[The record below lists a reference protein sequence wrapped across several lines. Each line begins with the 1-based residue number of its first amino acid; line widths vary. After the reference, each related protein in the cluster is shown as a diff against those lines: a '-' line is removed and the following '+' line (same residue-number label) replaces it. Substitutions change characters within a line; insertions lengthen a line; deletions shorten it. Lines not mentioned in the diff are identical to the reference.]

1 MATTSVL
8 VGWLPDDSGRDAVGW
23 AGRAAATAREA
34 RPGRSVDRAPSE
46 QPRVLVRCCTVLP
59 RTWPFPT
66 SNAADADYRRWVRDR
81 GDESVR
87 AAHDAL
93 TDVLHPDELDQPAAF
108 HVDNPAESAGLI
120 GAAATHHTDIVVLG
134 STDGPPGRFSSGS
147 TSDALLHSSR
157 VPLALVPRGYA
168 ERRGPFRRIAC
179 AYTGT
184 AESDDA
190 VDTAAVLADRW
201 NLQLHLVAFA
211 PRRST
216 TFPPLGGYG
225 AEDLVTA
232 QWSEQAT
239 GLLRAAA
246 TRVGT
251 TYPALTPTC
260 AVGVGG
266 GWEDVL
272 RSVDLVDDDVLVL
285 GSSRPGPLAR
295 VFLGSTA
302 TKIVRHSPVPVIV
315 VPRGSRL
322 GSARPAHSSKETA

>member
-8 VGWLPDDSGRDAVGW
+8 VGWLPDEAGRDSVAW
-23 AGRAAATAREA
+23 AARAAATARAAESGV
-34 RPGRSVDRAPSE
+34 R
-46 QPRVLVRCCTVLP
+46 VRCCTVLP

-66 SNAADADYRRWVRDR
+66 SNAADADYRRWVRER

-87 AAHDAL
+87 AAHDTL
-93 TDVLHPDELDQPAAF
+93 TEFLDPGELDEPAAF

-120 GAAATHHTDIVVLG
+120 GAAATHHTDLVVLG
-134 STDGPPGRFSSGS
+134 STDGPPGRFTSGS

-157 VPLALVPRGYA
+157 VPLALAPRGYA
-168 ERRGPFRRIAC
+168 ERRGPFRRLAC

-184 AESDDA
+184 EESEDA

-201 NLQLHLVAFA
+201 GIPLHLVAFA
-211 PRRST
+211 PRRTT

-232 QWSEQAT
+232 QWAEQAT
-239 GLLRAAA
+239 TLLRAAA
-246 TRVGT
+246 TRVAESH
-251 TYPALTPTC
+251 PSLAPTC

-272 RSVDLVDDDVLVL
+272 RSVDLGDDDVLVL
-285 GSSRPGPLAR
+285 GSSRPGPVAR

-302 TKIVRHSPVPVIV
+302 SKIVRHSPVPVIV

-322 GSARPAHSSKETA
+322 GSARPAHSSKETP